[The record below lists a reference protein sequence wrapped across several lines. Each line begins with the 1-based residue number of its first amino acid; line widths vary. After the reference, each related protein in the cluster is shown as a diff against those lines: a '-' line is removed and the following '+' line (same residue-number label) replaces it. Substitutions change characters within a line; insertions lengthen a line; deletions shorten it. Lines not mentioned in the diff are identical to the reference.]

1 MNDLVK
7 ALVEGLID
15 ENASSNKKIV
25 GMFGGGFK
33 PPTSGHLEVV
43 QRALAE
49 NPELDELIILVGS
62 GTRDSISQ
70 EESLAIWNIYKKLL
84 PGKGNSNGFS

>member
-7 ALVEGLID
+7 ALLEGLI
-15 ENASSNKKIV
+15 EVNEFTNKKIV

-43 QRALAE
+43 KRALEE
-49 NPELDELIILVGS
+49 NPELDELIIL
-62 GTRDSISQ
+62 
-70 EESLAIWNIYKKLL
+70 
-84 PGKGNSNGFS
+84 